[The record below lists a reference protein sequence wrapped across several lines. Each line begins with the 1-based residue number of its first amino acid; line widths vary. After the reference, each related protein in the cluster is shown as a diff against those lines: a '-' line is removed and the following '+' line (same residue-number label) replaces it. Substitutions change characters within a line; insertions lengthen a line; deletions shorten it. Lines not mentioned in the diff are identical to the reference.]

1 MAELEFRQRWYEAHR
16 KRFLADEEKLN
27 EINNNYAGFEA
38 SAPEALELLAGL
50 RRTGD
55 LDTFI
60 EEIRKWAVKPG
71 TLAFNGHSGQMMLNQ
86 LVKHADDSKRLTRIL
101 AESLSE
107 PGSDQDAVSKIAA
120 LVTYVQEVKVG
131 SHPAPGHVPFLC
143 SYFWALANRQRW
155 PLIWPSGASYI
166 EYSTGESWPEDQAE
180 KYGLFLQRIKELT
193 DNPVEFEKIASWW
206 HDRQPVFLDEVLADR
221 VVLGLDDKGATH
233 SKREANARAL
243 VSIAKFWGDQL
254 VETVSTALDRKMI
267 VSKPPLNWTAT
278 YPRAD
283 LWVDWNAKET
293 SGLGFRVWV
302 NDRGA
307 AVVLRP
313 GLVREGWWDEVAPIL
328 EAADNSGCRV
338 LGGLE
343 SRIGD
348 DVGFYGHRGEF
359 VYGRWFDRQEFAD
372 VDLAVAVVETAK
384 QLKPLFDEM
393 LALATG
399 LPDVAQEVPDD
410 NPFKSLVDE
419 WLAVTDYPNQWH
431 KDCVAQRERFA
442 ELLAPDR
449 ISIDDWPEIRRIWTT
464 KEAGGAG
471 AMGTLNKALKDAD
484 ESEIHR
490 FLEIVRY
497 LCWGDD
503 PDVERIRRV
512 LEDDE
517 MGFKG
522 LGETLVM
529 KFLWL
534 THPEFYGRLYKYW
547 DDNGKQAVLKRLNIE
562 EPNGSRAEKQYESS
576 RLLNELTEPFFP
588 GDTMAQTEFLYW
600 VLRRSEEPEH
610 GVPEAGE
617 SDTDNGTDPLEEL
630 ADELLIER
638 GFLDDVVAL
647 LKDKGQVIFYGP
659 PGTGKTYLARKLAAA
674 LTADSS
680 CRALVQFHPSS
691 SYEDFFEGY
700 RPEADDG
707 DMTYQLT
714 LGPLALIAERAE
726 SAPGRP
732 HVMIIDEI
740 NRANLPKVL
749 GELLFLL
756 EYRDEAI
763 QTLYRPEEEFVLSPN
778 LWFIG
783 TMNTADRSIALVDA
797 ALRRRFHFIPFFP
810 NRKPI
815 AGLLDRWLEAND
827 QPAWVGELVAQVNDE
842 LKDALG
848 GDDLLIGPS
857 HFMKSGLDSEA
868 VRRIWEY
875 NIEPFIEDQFFG
887 DPAEI
892 ERFRFNN
899 VYQRY
904 RSYSGQ
910 DELEAIQEQL
920 GATEPSDESEV
931 SQASQDIGAE

>member
-1 MAELEFRQRWYEAHR
+1 MSVHTASDGGSSDGTAHLRRVSPAELEFRQRWYEAHR
-16 KRFLADEEKLN
+16 KRFLADEEKLS

-55 LDTFI
+55 LDTFT
-60 EEIRKWAVKPG
+60 EEIRKWARKPD
-71 TLAFNGHSGQMMLNQ
+71 TLDFNGHSGQMMLNQ
-86 LVKHADDSKRLTRIL
+86 LAKHADDPERLARIL

-120 LVTYVQEVKVG
+120 LADYVKEIKVG
-131 SHPAPGHVPFLC
+131 IHPAPGHVPFLC

-155 PLIWPSGASYI
+155 PLIWTSGASYI
-166 EYSTGESWPEDQAE
+166 EYSTGESLPKDQAE
-180 KYGLFLQRIKELT
+180 KYELCLQRIKELT
-193 DNPVEFEKIASWW
+193 DDPVEFEKTASWW
-206 HDRQPVFLDEVLADR
+206 NARQPVFLDEVLADR
-221 VVLGLDDKGATH
+221 VGLGLDDKGATH
-233 SKREANARAL
+233 SEREANARVM

-254 VETVSTALDRKMI
+254 VEKVATALDRKMT
-267 VSKPPLNWTAT
+267 VSKLPLNWTAT

-313 GLVREGWWDEVAPIL
+313 GLVRKGWRDEVAPIL

-338 LGGLE
+338 LGGSE

-372 VDLAVAVVETAK
+372 VNLVVAVVETAK

-393 LALATG
+393 LTLATG
-399 LPDVAQEVPDD
+399 SPDVVLEVP
-410 NPFKSLVDE
+410 
-419 WLAVTDYPNQWH
+419 
-431 KDCVAQRERFA
+431 
-442 ELLAPDR
+442 
-449 ISIDDWPEIRRIWTT
+449 
-464 KEAGGAG
+464 
-471 AMGTLNKALKDAD
+471 
-484 ESEIHR
+484 
-490 FLEIVRY
+490 
-497 LCWGDD
+497 
-503 PDVERIRRV
+503 
-512 LEDDE
+512 
-517 MGFKG
+517 
-522 LGETLVM
+522 
-529 KFLWL
+529 
-534 THPEFYGRLYKYW
+534 
-547 DDNGKQAVLKRLNIE
+547 
-562 EPNGSRAEKQYESS
+562 
-576 RLLNELTEPFFP
+576 
-588 GDTMAQTEFLYW
+588 
-600 VLRRSEEPEH
+600 
-610 GVPEAGE
+610 
-617 SDTDNGTDPLEEL
+617 DTDNGTDPLEEL

-638 GFLDDVVAL
+638 EFLDDVVAL

-659 PGTGKTYLARKLAAA
+659 PGTGKTYLARKLAEA

-700 RPEADDG
+700 RPEVDDG
-707 DMTYQLT
+707 DMTYRLT
-714 LGPLALIAERAE
+714 PGPLALIAERAE
-726 SAPGRP
+726 SAPGRQ

-763 QTLYRPEEEFVLSPN
+763 QTLYRPEEVFVLPPN

-783 TMNTADRSIALVDA
+783 TMNTADRSIAMVDA

-857 HFMKSGLDSEA
+857 HFMRSGLDSKV

-887 DPAEI
+887 DPAKI
-892 ERFRFNN
+892 ERFKFNN
-899 VYQRY
+899 IYQRY

-910 DELEAIQEQL
+910 DELEAIQEQP
-920 GATEPSDESEV
+920 ATIEPSDESEV
-931 SQASQDIGAE
+931 SQASQDVGAE